1 MKLGED
7 LFVGEPL
14 YRVRPSS
21 LEHDYLQYN
30 LTKSV
35 TLYKGSPTV
44 EGTRTV
50 RVKSLLIYF
59 CVMIKWKIMRKIK
72 SWVSRVVSKKKFLPM
87 LLGEYSFQFQILANF
102 CCL

>member
-30 LTKSV
+30 LTKVPPGSKVKVGFQSRGFNSV
-35 TLYKGSPTV
+35 
-44 EGTRTV
+44 
-50 RVKSLLIYF
+50 
-59 CVMIKWKIMRKIK
+59 
-72 SWVSRVVSKKKFLPM
+72 
-87 LLGEYSFQFQILANF
+87 
-102 CCL
+102 